1 MAPPHA
7 HSARVAGRSGPK
19 AACGREGRAK
29 VTASCA
35 FHHPY
40 STQASRP
47 HTTPRH
53 PGLTSEQQRHD
64 ALDTEASRRR
74 YQALLQRERQGL
86 EPLMERDLVAE
97 RRVRTVY

>member
-1 MAPPHA
+1 MAPFFPIGPCQVWGVHA
-7 HSARVAGRSGPK
+7 RS
-19 AACGREGRAK
+19 REK
-29 VTASCA
+29 T
-35 FHHPY
+35 P
-40 STQASRP
+40 
-47 HTTPRH
+47 TPRH

>member
-1 MAPPHA
+1 MSPPPARPTTHA
-7 HSARVAGRSGPK
+7 TPRQEP
-19 AACGREGRAK
+19 
-29 VTASCA
+29 
-35 FHHPY
+35 
-40 STQASRP
+40 RP